1 MTLVSKSI
9 CFYGTNWNS
18 PEFGEGNGNPVQ
30 HSCLEN
36 PMDRGAWWTVI
47 HGDHKELDMTEAC
60 HASVT
65 WHVTWHAQSQK
76 LPTQNIELWKK
87 RQLCNR

>member
-1 MTLVSKSI
+1 
-9 CFYGTNWNS
+9 
-18 PEFGEGNGNPVQ
+18 
-30 HSCLEN
+30 
-36 PMDRGAWWTVI
+36 MDRGAWWTVI